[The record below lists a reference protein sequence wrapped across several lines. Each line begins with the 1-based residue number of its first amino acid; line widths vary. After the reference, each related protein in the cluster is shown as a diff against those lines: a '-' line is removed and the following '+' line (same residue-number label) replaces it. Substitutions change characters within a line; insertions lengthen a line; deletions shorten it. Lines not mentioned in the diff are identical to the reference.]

1 MSLFLFIEQVAFDF
15 GFDAPLPLPL
25 RSARHVFFAANCSH
39 ARELSL
45 GVNQESRRVVVQ
57 KQ

>member
-1 MSLFLFIEQVAFDF
+1 MFLFLFIEQVAFDF
-15 GFDAPLPLPL
+15 GFDAPL
-25 RSARHVFFAANCSH
+25 RAARHVFFAANCSH